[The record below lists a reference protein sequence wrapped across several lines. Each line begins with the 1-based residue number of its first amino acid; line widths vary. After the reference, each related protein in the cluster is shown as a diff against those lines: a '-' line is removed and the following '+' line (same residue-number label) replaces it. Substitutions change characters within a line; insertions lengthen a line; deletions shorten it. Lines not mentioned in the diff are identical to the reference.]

1 MTDAIKEPN
10 VHSTASIN
18 KFSMLSVRMFKINEI
33 MMIKISI
40 DANRGE
46 RGGFEGL
53 PRNPP
58 LIGLMSHW

>member
-1 MTDAIKEPN
+1 
-10 VHSTASIN
+10 
-18 KFSMLSVRMFKINEI
+18 MLSVMMFKINEI

-58 LIGLMSHW
+58 LLAWCHIGDNDDDIDDNANNDGEWWRWL